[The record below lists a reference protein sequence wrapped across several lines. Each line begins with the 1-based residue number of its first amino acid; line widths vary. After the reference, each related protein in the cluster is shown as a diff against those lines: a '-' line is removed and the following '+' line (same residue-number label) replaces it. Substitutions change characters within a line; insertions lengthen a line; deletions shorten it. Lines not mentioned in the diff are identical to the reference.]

1 MRLPC
6 LRGVVLFC
14 VAHVQRWSPHRR
26 CHPQI
31 SGGHYVL
38 SLINDGGNVTISAYD
53 TKTSK
58 SCVHVVP
65 ASK

>member
-1 MRLPC
+1 MSNVGRPN
-6 LRGVVLFC
+6 
-14 VAHVQRWSPHRR
+14 RR
-26 CHPQI
+26 CHLQI